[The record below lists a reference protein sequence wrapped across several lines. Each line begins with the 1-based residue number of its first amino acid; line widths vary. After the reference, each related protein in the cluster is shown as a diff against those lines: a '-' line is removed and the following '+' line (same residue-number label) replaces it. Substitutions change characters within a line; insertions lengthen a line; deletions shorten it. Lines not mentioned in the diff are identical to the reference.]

1 MVKKVS
7 VKQKQNVRQSVNVRV
22 HIGDKKKKRNYRRK
36 KNAGGSGST
45 EIQGSSYIPFS
56 PVYIQSGNAPHLE
69 IPTIRTPAIVEQP
82 VPIVNRLEGAS
93 LQQNNIPRGET
104 TPIVP
109 VPKQTRRK
117 KIEMDEAR
125 AMWLEDKNAN
135 TFSMT
140 NPMLSPRLPTRI
152 RNLAKENPTPR
163 PTLGKQFSDSD
174 SDGEKIV
181 RIINDGEVSGG
192 GVSRRTYK
200 PRRSKEEIE
209 AEKREKEARRLQR
222 QLDKK

>member
-36 KNAGGSGST
+36 KNSGGSGST

-152 RNLAKENPTPR
+152 RNLAKENPTPK
-163 PTLGKQFSDSD
+163 LSKQFSDSEND
-174 SDGEKIV
+174 EEKVI
-181 RIINDGEVSGG
+181 SGG

-209 AEKREKEARRLQR
+209 EEKREKEARRLQR